1 MNKLRRE
8 KGLEDAP
15 LTLHS
20 LFLGN
25 PGTGKTTVARLIG
38 KILYQ
43 KGLIKS
49 DKFVE
54 TSRSD
59 LVGKF
64 IGHTAKQTREVLESA
79 LGGVLFVDEAYT
91 LATGGENDFGR
102 EAINEILKF
111 MEDNREDIV
120 IIFAG
125 YTKSMMDFLETNE
138 GLRSR
143 IPNHFNFEDYTVDQ
157 LYEIGLLELQNQG
170 YKLNHEKYAEFV
182 KHNYNISNDNSNGR
196 WIRNQNEKLRKK
208 LALRLLD
215 DINADITTITDEDM
229 ESAKL

>member
-1 MNKLRRE
+1 MGCFKVKLKFEFIALAQMNKLRRE

-20 LFLGN
+20 LFLGGN

-79 LGGVLFVDEAYT
+79 LDGVLFVDEAYT
-91 LATGGENDFGR
+91 LATGGENGFGR

-138 GLRSR
+138 GL
-143 IPNHFNFEDYTVDQ
+143 
-157 LYEIGLLELQNQG
+157 
-170 YKLNHEKYAEFV
+170 K
-182 KHNYNISNDNSNGR
+182 
-196 WIRNQNEKLRKK
+196 
-208 LALRLLD
+208 
-215 DINADITTITDEDM
+215 
-229 ESAKL
+229 